1 MNSKYKII
9 FSNDAEK
16 TLEKLD
22 KSMIKRIFKAL
33 DLLSNNPFNAPNV
46 KRMKGAEDQVFR
58 LRVGDFRIIYE
69 VKKNELII
77 FVVRIGPRGD
87 IYK

>member
-1 MNSKYKII
+1 MNSKYKIT

-16 TLEKLD
+16 ALGKLD
-22 KSMIKRIFKAL
+22 KPMIKRIFKAL
-33 DLLSNNPFNAPNV
+33 DVLSHDPFDAPNV
-46 KRMKGAEDQVFR
+46 KRMKGSEEQVFR
-58 LRVGDFRIIYE
+58 LRVGNFRIIYE
-69 VKKNELII
+69 IQNNELII